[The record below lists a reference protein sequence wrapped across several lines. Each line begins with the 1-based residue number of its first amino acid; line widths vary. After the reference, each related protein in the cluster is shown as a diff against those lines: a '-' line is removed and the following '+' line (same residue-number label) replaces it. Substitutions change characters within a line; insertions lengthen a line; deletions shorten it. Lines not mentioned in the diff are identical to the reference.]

1 MAVRSDR
8 GASLG
13 TEPGPQVME
22 TTAGIMSNLIIRH
35 LKDSAF
41 PSDVTIVVDSETD
54 RAKFETS
61 QERTLA

>member
-1 MAVRSDR
+1 
-8 GASLG
+8 
-13 TEPGPQVME
+13 ME

-41 PSDVTIVVDSETD
+41 PSDVTIVVDSEPD
-54 RAKFETS
+54 RATFETF